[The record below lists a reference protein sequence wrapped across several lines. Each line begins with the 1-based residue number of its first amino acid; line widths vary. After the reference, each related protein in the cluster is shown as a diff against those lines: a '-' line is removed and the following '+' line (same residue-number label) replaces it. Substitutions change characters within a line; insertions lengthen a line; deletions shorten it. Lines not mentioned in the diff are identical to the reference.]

1 MYLILY
7 SEGVYTKCAI
17 QSSLNLKNK
26 NRNKDKNDRFAKISP
41 ACRHVEFLSKISIHT
56 RKKKKK
62 NTKNIN
68 WHMST
73 KGTLVIIAKGTQQ
86 VDPLKPK
93 TELAT
98 QIVIFEEV
106 MKCLIA

>member
-1 MYLILY
+1 
-7 SEGVYTKCAI
+7 
-17 QSSLNLKNK
+17 
-26 NRNKDKNDRFAKISP
+26 
-41 ACRHVEFLSKISIHT
+41 
-56 RKKKKK
+56 
-62 NTKNIN
+62 
-68 WHMST
+68 MST

-93 TELAT
+93 TNLAT